1 VASKVTSAFNRSVR
15 EALSRSGLAPVA
27 FSLYEGLMRAN
38 PVVAVSNRRFRST
51 GAPDGLPIPPA
62 HLRFLVAGT
71 ADIEWFLRG
80 GMLGARTVRVA
91 VARSAVPLDKGQAI
105 LDFGCGC
112 GRVTRYWRGT
122 TAARIFGTD
131 YNQQLIQWCQ
141 RNLPFAEFSLN
152 QLAPPLSYKDDAFD
166 LIYGFSVFTHLT
178 EDLQLPWMRELTRVL
193 KPGGHLLFSTHGERY
208 VDRLDDEEYGRF
220 AAGELVVKN
229 NVKAPGSNTCSAY
242 HPTAYVRE
250 HLAGDLELVD
260 FVAEGALG
268 NPFQDLYVLRRR

>member
-1 VASKVTSAFNRSVR
+1 MISAFNRTVR
-15 EALSRSGLAPVA
+15 EGISRSGLAPIA

-38 PVVAVSNRRFRST
+38 PVVAVSNLRFRST

-80 GMLGARTVRVA
+80 GLLGARTVRVA
-91 VARSAVPLDKGQAI
+91 VAGSAVPLAKGQAI

-112 GRVTRYWRGT
+112 GRVTRHWRGT

-131 YNQQLIQWCQ
+131 YDQQLVDWCRQ
-141 RNLPFAEFSLN
+141 NLPFAEFSIN
-152 QLAPPLSYKDDAFD
+152 QLTPPLSYMDDAFD

-178 EDLQLPWMRELTRVL
+178 EDLQVPWMRELTRVL
-193 KPGGHLLFSTHGERY
+193 KPGGHLLVSTHGERY
-208 VDRLDDEEYGRF
+208 AHRLNDDERRRF

-229 NVKAPGSNTCSAY
+229 NLKAPGSNTCSAY
-242 HPTAYVRE
+242 HPPAYVRE
-250 HLAGDLELVD
+250 RLAGELELVD
-260 FVAEGALG
+260 LTAEGALG
-268 NPFQDLYVLRRR
+268 NPFQDLYVLRRP